1 MHVCIEARNSSPAQ
15 ASSCGPQSPQSNSPA
30 AAARASRGKLFTRC
44 MVSFFFLQTKFTHA
58 RSAEPSWA
66 EATLKAP
73 CNHHSPHDE
82 RSARLSLQTQVS
94 DLRNELRQQHNPQ
107 LSPNQTTSAFCGV
120 SWFGSSGGKPRV
132 RNMQDRVRCAGWRS
146 SLSGSSDLTLFLSLD
161 RVGEASAVVGLNA
174 SCLRFIFA
182 VYSDFTTAWA
192 LCAG

>member
-1 MHVCIEARNSSPAQ
+1 MYRGSQFQPSSGLLVRTTKPSFQ
-15 ASSCGPQSPQSNSPA
+15 LPSSGGENRSWKA
-30 AAARASRGKLFTRC
+30 LHAVHGFLFL
-44 MVSFFFLQTKFTHA
+44 LQTKFTHA

-94 DLRNELRQQHNPQ
+94 DLRNELRRQHNPQ